1 MNKKISFSQLP
12 FVYELKSQPNNDDGI
27 PNFLPFNLII
37 DERYDLVKQEYNI
50 LVDDNLSKAYKIS
63 SILGGNT
70 TEDEIGIGYAKSILE
85 FIETYLSNISKTT
98 KVLDIGCGTGF
109 LLSLLQEKGYDVYGI
124 EPGLQANIG
133 INKYKLPI
141 ITDFFPSTQ
150 INQKFDLIISSLVL
164 EHIVEPEQFLV
175 DIKKCL
181 TKNGTVILGVPNTDP
196 YVASGDISTLFHEHW
211 SYFTTSSFNNFLI
224 NNGAVN
230 LIIEKSNYG
239 GLLYAKFNFREVD
252 DITDLIKTNEGEALS
267 YFNKIQ
273 LATEKL
279 KSFFHINKHKS
290 IGIYVPGRVIN
301 FLISENIELS
311 NIRFFDDNINTNN
324 HYFPGINI
332 IVENFESFKNKPT
345 DIILIMSSVFGDKIK
360 NKILE
365 NSSINNRNIIT
376 WNDIYQTEV

>member
-1 MNKKISFSQLP
+1 MNKKISFSKLP

-85 FIETYLSNISKTT
+85 FIETYLSNISKTA

-109 LLSLLQEKGYDVYGI
+109 LLSLLQEKDYDVYGI

-133 INKYKLPI
+133 IDKYKLPI

-196 YVASGDISTLFHEHW
+196 YITSGDISTLFHEHW
-211 SYFTTSSFNNFLI
+211 SYFTSKSFNDFLI
-224 NNGAVN
+224 NNGAIN
-230 LIIEKSNYG
+230 LKIEKSSYG
-239 GLLYAKFNFREVD
+239 GLLYAKFNYSERNDATPSQTISNTE
-252 DITDLIKTNEGEALS
+252 ESLS
-267 YFNKIQ
+267 YFHKIH
-273 LATEKL
+273 LATKKL
-279 KSFFHINKHKS
+279 KSFFENNKNKT
-290 IGIYVPGRVIN
+290 IGIYVPGRVVN
-301 FLISENIELS
+301 FLVSENTLLS

-332 IVENFESFKNKPT
+332 MVENFDSLKNKPT
-345 DIILIMSSVFGDKIK
+345 DTVLIMSSFFGEEIK
-360 NKILE
+360 NKILK
-365 NSSINNRNIIT
+365 NSSIEKENVIMWKEIF
-376 WNDIYQTEV
+376 ES